1 MRRRGKTG
9 RITGLADATPAPVSF
24 FRSRLSLLDFEL
36 AQLYAVKTKALKQ
49 AVKRNIRRFP
59 SDFMFEL
66 TKDEWLELVTNCDH
80 IPASLKHSYI
90 IPMAFTEQGVAMLS
104 SVLRS
109 EVAIDVNIQI
119 MRAFVKL
126 RKFAA
131 SHEELAKKLKDLEK
145 AVKGHGGDIKL
156 IFATINTML
165 NPKAKKK
172 PQIGF
177 KP

>member
-1 MRRRGKTG
+1 MTDKSSLQITKYTIEDKILTIRGQ
-9 RITGLADATPAPVSF
+9 RV
-24 FRSRLSLLDFEL
+24 LLDFEL
-36 AQLYAVKTKALKQ
+36 AQLYDVKTKALKQ

-80 IPASLKHSYI
+80 IPANIKYSYVL
-90 IPMAFTEQGVAMLS
+90 PMAFSEQGVAMLS

-109 EVAIDVNIQI
+109 EVALDVNIQI

-131 SHEELAKKLKDLEK
+131 SHEELAKRLKELEK

-165 NPKAKKK
+165 NPKPKKK